1 MCKDTIPVVF
11 GIKEMHI
18 DFCNALAWDAKEMK
32 KQEGVMST
40 NLKQYSL
47 INKSIPKIES
57 SQLQFASFATC
68 LIFGDPPPPPPPPPP
83 PLFLFFFF

>member
-1 MCKDTIPVVF
+1 MDLQWMCKDTIPVVF

-47 INKSIPKIES
+47 INKSIAICK
-57 SQLQFASFATC
+57 LCHMLKFLGF
-68 LIFGDPPPPPPPPPP
+68 PPPPPQIQWI
-83 PLFLFFFF
+83 FDFFSKNS

>member
-1 MCKDTIPVVF
+1 
-11 GIKEMHI
+11 MHI

-57 SQLQFASFATC
+57 SQLQMQALPHA
-68 LIFGDPPPPPPPPPP
+68 
-83 PLFLFFFF
+83 